1 MIIVV
6 VVWSLISHVWLF
18 ATAWTAALQ
27 AYLSSTIS
35 QSLLKFMSI
44 ELVMLANHLILCH
57 PLLLLPS
64 VFPSIRV
71 RVFSKKQG
79 LCIRW
84 PKYWSFSISSSNEY
98 SRLISFRIDWLVIIA
113 IYKIHKIDMNW
124 YTQIY
129 LKPCQR
135 GLKWWLPKNNGQ
147 DHSASAIA
155 SCKLLLLTI
164 LTTLNARNNIKYI
177 HIVTWL
183 CTYVHNFLI

>member
-6 VVWSLISHVWLF
+6 QSLSRVWLF
-18 ATAWTAALQ
+18 ATPWTAAHQ

-44 ELVMLANHLILCH
+44 ELVMLANRLILYH

-113 IYKIHKIDMNW
+113 ISKIHKIDMNW

-129 LKPCQR
+129 LKPCQH
-135 GLKWWLPKNNGQ
+135 GLKW
-147 DHSASAIA
+147 
-155 SCKLLLLTI
+155 
-164 LTTLNARNNIKYI
+164 
-177 HIVTWL
+177 
-183 CTYVHNFLI
+183 